1 MKNILARGGVEFVA
15 VFLGIALSLWVDDY
29 REEKEL
35 SDRITEDYENIFYEV
50 KSNIKIIEEIISQNN
65 DIILCEEKILEIL
78 NRKVPYKQ
86 DNVIKLVSN
95 IFSLTFFGETS
106 AHRTS
111 VASGRFNSSRND
123 TLTKQISKL
132 YEHYFVRLNKNGA
145 WVDDVFNQGHTIPFY
160 TAIYNINNLDSLI
173 IKKYFFS
180 DTFQNNFLFFRFARS
195 IYMMRLEETWDQL
208 YIVKNSLEHFLIEPS
223 YNLGITFDEN

>member
-1 MKNILARGGVEFVA
+1 MLGVVSNLLLYFWG
-15 VFLGIALSLWVDDY
+15 LLSLWVDDY

-35 SDRITEDYENIFYEV
+35 SDRITEDYENIYYEV
-50 KSNIKIIEEIISQNN
+50 KSNIKIIEAIISQNN

-223 YNLGITFDEN
+223 FNLGIKF

>member
-1 MKNILARGGVEFVA
+1 MKNILARGGIEFLA

-29 REEKEL
+29 RQEKEL
-35 SDRITEDYENIFYEV
+35 NNRIIDDYKNIYSEV
-50 KSNIKIIEEIISQNN
+50 KSNIKIIEKVINENN
-65 DIILCEEKILEIL
+65 DIILSEGKILGIL

-86 DNVIKLVSN
+86 DNVIKLVTN
-95 IFSLTFFGETS
+95 IYSSTFFGETS

-111 VASGRFNSSRND
+111 VASGRFNSSKND
-123 TLTKQISKL
+123 ALTKQISKL

-223 YNLGITFDEN
+223 FNLGIIFDEN